1 MVSGGNGSSI
11 RSCEGISG
19 ADELSLGYTCYI
31 WESMNQKKHIW
42 LKSFG
47 SLLVNGVG
55 MKSCG
60 GVLGA
65 GELSMGYI

>member
-1 MVSGGNGSSI
+1 MSDGNGSST

-31 WESMNQKKHIW
+31 WP
-42 LKSFG
+42 KSFG